1 MQICSL
7 LPSATEILFA
17 LGLGDS
23 VAGVTH
29 ECDFPP
35 AAAKKPALIR
45 PRLNL
50 DVSPGEMDRQVG
62 DMIARGES
70 IYAVDADMLAKL
82 APDLIVTQDLCHVCT
97 VSPDDLGGALARLSK
112 RPRVLSLTPHTL
124 ADVWEDIR
132 RVGDATHR
140 RRDAQALALAIEQQ
154 VAAIEMQAAR
164 ASARPRVLCL
174 EWLDPFYVGGHW
186 VPEMVSKAGGED
198 VLGMAGKPSFK
209 VTAEQIAQSHAEIIL
224 VMPCGYNAVRAAAE
238 WRAFNPPES
247 WHDLPAIRQNRIFAV
262 DANSYFSRPGP
273 RLADGV
279 AILAHILHPEIFLA
293 DCIPSDSL
301 RRA

>member
-7 LPSATEILFA
+7 LPSATEILYA

-35 AAAKKPALIR
+35 EASKKPGLIH

-50 DVSPGEMDRQVG
+50 DVTPGEMDRQVSES
-62 DMIARGES
+62 IARGES
-70 IYAVDADMLAKL
+70 IYAVDSDLLAKI

-97 VSPDDLGGALARLSK
+97 VSPDDLGGAVARLPK

-124 ADVWEDIR
+124 ADVWDDIR

-140 RRDAQALALAIEQQ
+140 RRDAQALTLALEQKI
-154 VAAIEMQAAR
+154 AAIEMQAAR
-164 ASARPRVLCL
+164 ATARPRVLCL

-186 VPEMVSKAGGED
+186 VPEMVAKAGGKD
-198 VLGMAGKPSFK
+198 VLGIAGKPSYK
-209 VTAEQIAQSHAEIIL
+209 VTAEQIAKSGAEIIV
-224 VMPCGYNAVRAAAE
+224 VMPCGYTAEKAATE
-238 WRAFNPPES
+238 WRAFKPPES
-247 WHDLPAIRQNRIFAV
+247 WGNLPAMHTRQIFAV
-262 DANSYFSRPGP
+262 DANAYFSRPGP

-279 AILAHILHPEIFLA
+279 AILASIIHPDIFAADSTPASTVLA
-293 DCIPSDSL
+293 L
-301 RRA
+301 